1 MSVVTDMI
9 SVKLFAARAAAV
21 LSAAAFLLTGCT
33 DPIPAASETKK
44 DKMSFIQ
51 NECTVFE
58 GEEIAVPV
66 QYQVFDRGVYVKAE
80 YDFVTNPGGVEIR
93 SSAPDVVSVTAGKI
107 KGLKEGTSTLTLS
120 SDQINAS
127 GKLSVVVQKNE
138 STTASFNQDITQP
151 LTADMIALPL
161 GLQTGMQSFDI
172 DKRGQFYMSTEDATS
187 MRVCALNKDGSKIG
201 GDMVLPSGGH
211 GDGFSIEYDA
221 DDVYFWTSGTMGDHT
236 DNGGYSGGK
245 ANGTDVR
252 LICRHKFK
260 AGVTEYA
267 EDALEQFYLNDNGA
281 RFADVDTEHDVIAL
295 WTYENSSDYI
305 YVYRLS
311 EIRNASTV
319 TVKVTRES
327 HNQGKSVTAYNLN
340 TVTPIARFSWKR
352 KGVTTGNTNSGA
364 VQGLC
369 VYDDRI
375 YVTSGAKN
383 DEATLMSVMDFSG
396 NILQQLVKVG
406 VSADKQQLIKL
417 NLSSDGTFEPEGVH
431 IRKGQMYLGFVGD
444 FPTSGSKKHTC
455 IIKLKD

>member
-1 MSVVTDMI
+1 MFVVI
-9 SVKLFAARAAAV
+9 SMALICL
-21 LSAAAFLLTGCT
+21 LSSCT
-33 DPIPAASETKK
+33 ATPVQDDKAK

-51 NECTVFE
+51 NECVLFV
-58 GEEIAVPV
+58 GEETDVPV
-66 QYQVFDRGVYVKAE
+66 SYQVFERGVYVNAD
-80 YDFVTNPGGVEIR
+80 YDFVTNPLGVTIA
-93 SSAPDVVSVTAGKI
+93 SSNPDVASVAVGKI
-107 KGLKEGTSTLTLS
+107 RGQKEGTSVLTLS
-120 SDQINAS
+120 SDKIKAS
-127 GKLSVVVQKNE
+127 GQMSVTVKKNGGTQP
-138 STTASFNQDITQP
+138 SSFNQDITQP

-161 GLQTGMQSFDI
+161 GLQSGMQSFDI
-172 DKRGQFYMSTEDATS
+172 DKRGRFYMSTEDATS
-187 MRVCALNKDGSKIG
+187 MRVCALNMDGSKVG

-221 DDVYFWTSGTMGDHT
+221 DDVYFWTSGTMGEHT

-245 ANGTDVR
+245 ANDSDVR

-267 EDALEQFYLNDNGA
+267 EEALECFYLNDNGA
-281 RFADVDTEHDVIAL
+281 RFADVDTEHDVMAL

-305 YVYRLS
+305 YVYKLS
-311 EIRNASTV
+311 EIRNAKTV
-319 TVKVTRES
+319 TVKVTRAS
-327 HNQGKSVTAYNLN
+327 HNQGKSVTAYNLK
-340 TVTPIARFSWKR
+340 TVTPVASFSWKR
-352 KGVTTGNTNSGA
+352 KGVTTGETNSGA

-369 VYDDRI
+369 VYEDKI

-396 NILQQLVKVG
+396 NILQKLVKVG

-444 FPTSGSKKHTC
+444 YPTAGSKKHTC
-455 IIKLKD
+455 VIKLK

>member
-1 MSVVTDMI
+1 MFVVTDMDLKRI
-9 SVKLFAARAAAV
+9 FSKTAAV
-21 LSAAAFLLTGCT
+21 LSAAAFLLTGC
-33 DPIPAASETKK
+33 DKPSQAADAAKK
-44 DKMSFIQ
+44 NKMSFLQ
-51 NECTVFE
+51 NECVVFV
-58 GEEIAVPV
+58 GEEVAVPV
-66 QYQVFDRGVYVKAE
+66 SYQVFERGVYVKTD
-80 YDFVTNPGGVEIR
+80 YDFASNPDDVTIR
-93 SSAPDVVSVTAGKI
+93 SSAPDVASVSAGKV

-120 SDQINAS
+120 SDKISVS
-127 GKLSVVVQKNE
+127 GQMTVTVKQNE
-138 STTASFNQDITQP
+138 AANSSFNQDITQP

-161 GLQTGMQSFDI
+161 GLQDGMQSFDI
-172 DKRGQFYMSTEDATS
+172 DKRGQFYMSTEDKTS

-245 ANGTDVR
+245 ANDSDVR

-267 EDALEQFYLNDNGA
+267 EDAVERFYLNDNGA

-295 WTYENSSDYI
+295 WTYENGSDYI
-305 YVYRLS
+305 YVYKLS
-311 EIRNASTV
+311 EIRKASTV
-319 TVKVTRES
+319 TKKVTRAS
-327 HNQGKSVTAYNLN
+327 HNEGKEVTAYNLN
-340 TVTPIARFSWKR
+340 SVKTIARFPWKR
-352 KGVTTGNTNSGA
+352 KGVTTGETNSGA

-383 DEATLMSVMDFSG
+383 DEATLMSVMDFNG

-406 VSADKQQLIKL
+406 VSVDKQQLIKL

-431 IRKGQMYLGFVGD
+431 IRNGQMYLGFVGD
-444 FPTSGSKKHTC
+444 YPTSGSKKHTC

>member
-1 MSVVTDMI
+1 MI
-9 SVKLFAARAAAV
+9 AKLFLAKAAAA
-21 LSAAAFLLTGCT
+21 LSAAAFLLTGCSE
-33 DPIPAASETKK
+33 PAPSETVK
-44 DKMSFIQ
+44 DKMTFLQ
-51 NECTVFE
+51 NECVIFV
-58 GEEIAVPV
+58 GEEVAVPV
-66 QYQVFDRGVYVKAE
+66 SYQVFDRGVFVKAD
-80 YDFVTNPGGVEIR
+80 YDFGGNPLDVNII
-93 SSAPDVVSVTAGKI
+93 SSNPEVASVSSGKI
-107 KGLKEGTSTLTLS
+107 KGLKEGTAVLSIS
-120 SDQINAS
+120 SDKIQAT
-127 GKLSVVVQKNE
+127 GQLTVTVKENE
-138 STTASFNQDITQP
+138 APHTSTFSQDITQP

-172 DKRGQFYMSTEDATS
+172 DRRGRFYMSTEDATS
-187 MRVCALNKDGSKIG
+187 MRVCALNMDGSNVG
-201 GDMVLPSGGH
+201 ADMVLPSGGH

-245 ANGTDVR
+245 ANGSDVR

-260 AGVTEYA
+260 PGVTEYA
-267 EDALEQFYLNDNGA
+267 EESLEQFYLNDNGA

-311 EIRNASTV
+311 EIRKAKTI

-327 HNQGKSVTAYNLN
+327 HNQGKSVTAYNLK
-340 TVTPIARFSWKR
+340 TVTPIASFPWKR
-352 KGVTTGNTNSGA
+352 KGVTTGETNAGA

-396 NILQQLVKVG
+396 NILQKLVKVG

-444 FPTSGSKKHTC
+444 YPTSGSKKHTC
-455 IIKLKD
+455 IIKLK

>member
-1 MSVVTDMI
+1 MFVETNIGAKQFIM
-9 SVKLFAARAAAV
+9 KAAAA
-21 LSAAAFLLTGCT
+21 LSAAAFMLTGCT
-33 DPIPAASETKK
+33 DPIPASSETVK
-44 DKMSFIQ
+44 DKMAFLQ
-51 NECTVFE
+51 NDCTVFE

-66 QYQVFDRGVYVKAE
+66 SYQVFERGVYVKAD
-80 YDFVTNPGGVEIR
+80 YDFKANPQSVTVT
-93 SSAPDVVSVTAGKI
+93 SSNPDVASVSSGII
-107 KGLKEGTSTLTLS
+107 KGLKEGTSALSLS
-120 SDQINAS
+120 SDKIQAKGELNVTVKANEDTHAS
-127 GKLSVVVQKNE
+127 
-138 STTASFNQDITQP
+138 SFNQDITQP

-172 DKRGQFYMSTEDATS
+172 DKRGRFYMSTEDKTS
-187 MRVCALNKDGSKIG
+187 MRVCALNMDGSKIG

-221 DDVYFWTSGTMGDHT
+221 DDVYFWTSGTMGDHA
-236 DNGGYSGGK
+236 DNGGYAGGK
-245 ANGTDVR
+245 ANGPDVR

-267 EDALEQFYLNDNGA
+267 EDALEHFYLNDNGA

-295 WTYENSSDYI
+295 WTYEDSSDYI

-311 EIRNASTV
+311 EIRNAKTV

-327 HNQGKSVTAYNLN
+327 HNQGKSVTAYNLK
-340 TVTPIARFSWKR
+340 TVTPIASFPWKR
-352 KGVTTGNTNSGA
+352 KGVTTGTTNSGA
-364 VQGLC
+364 VQGFC
-369 VYDDRI
+369 VYADRI

-396 NILQQLVKVG
+396 NIIQQLVKVG
-406 VSADKQQLIKL
+406 VSVDKQQLIKL

-444 FPTSGSKKHTC
+444 YPTSGSKKHTC

>member
-1 MSVVTDMI
+1 MSVVTDMM

-93 SSAPDVVSVTAGKI
+93 SSAPDVASVTAGKI

-127 GKLSVVVQKNE
+127 GKLSVAVQKNE

-267 EDALEQFYLNDNGA
+267 EDALEHFYLNDNGA

-340 TVTPIARFSWKR
+340 TVSPIARFSWKR